1 MEAPNNPKHTL
12 LFRHEVLAEQQSS
25 HMGQVLIHQP
35 VNYAWV
41 ALSALLLVILVL
53 AFLLQGTH
61 TRKVAAPGLLVPDQ
75 GVLRILAPNQ
85 GQVLK
90 VSVKEGDSVKAGD
103 PLFVLSGERVSLLGE
118 VQTLIAEQMSQRQ
131 SLIKRDIEQSKKR
144 LVRQQEFLD
153 MRLGAIEIEK
163 SQLQEEMR
171 LLEEREQLA
180 LNNVERMQRLRTQ
193 GHIAVSELQQAKAE
207 RLALSSQKQSIKRN
221 QVSLEHDRLA
231 LIAQHRTQEEQYQR
245 QLNDANQ
252 SMALLQ
258 QEIAENN
265 LRTQQIIQA
274 PFDGQITG
282 LSVQAGQRVVNST
295 LMTSLVPSGSQLHA
309 QLYITPRQSGFIQS
323 GQQVTLRY
331 EAFPYQ
337 KFGMA
342 EGRVVNVANSPYSIN
357 ELQPHIA
364 STLQSGSNPGASE
377 NYYRVT
383 VELESQHVEVYG
395 RKKSLLPG
403 MQLEADI
410 LQEERKIYEW
420 ILEPLYS
427 FTEKM

>member
-1 MEAPNNPKHTL
+1 
-12 LFRHEVLAEQQSS
+12 
-25 HMGQVLIHQP
+25 
-35 VNYAWV
+35 
-41 ALSALLLVILVL
+41 
-53 AFLLQGTH
+53 
-61 TRKVAAPGLLVPDQ
+61 
-75 GVLRILAPNQ
+75 
-85 GQVLK
+85 
-90 VSVKEGDSVKAGD
+90 
-103 PLFVLSGERVSLLGE
+103 
-118 VQTLIAEQMSQRQ
+118 
-131 SLIKRDIEQSKKR
+131 
-144 LVRQQEFLD
+144 
-153 MRLGAIEIEK
+153 
-163 SQLQEEMR
+163 
-171 LLEEREQLA
+171 
-180 LNNVERMQRLRTQ
+180 
-193 GHIAVSELQQAKAE
+193 
-207 RLALSSQKQSIKRN
+207 
-221 QVSLEHDRLA
+221 LEHDRLA

-282 LSVQAGQRVVNST
+282 LSVQAGQRVVSST
-295 LMTSLVPSGSQLHA
+295 LMASLVPSGSQLHA

-395 RKKSLLPG
+395 RQKPLLPG

-410 LQEERKIYEW
+410 LQEERKVYEW

>member
-1 MEAPNNPKHTL
+1 MEAPNNPKHNL
-12 LFRHEVLAEQQSS
+12 LFRHEVFAEQQSS

-35 VNYAWV
+35 VNYVWI

-75 GVLRILAPNQ
+75 GVLRILAPTQ

-90 VSVKEGDSVKAGD
+90 VKVKEGDSVKAGD
-103 PLFVLSGERVSLLGE
+103 PLFVLSDERVSLLGE
-118 VQTLIAEQMSQRQ
+118 VQTLLAEQMSQRQ
-131 SLIKRDIEQSKKR
+131 SLIKRDIEQSKER
-144 LVRQQEFLD
+144 LLGQQEFLD
-153 MRLGAIEIEK
+153 MRLDAIEIEK
-163 SQLQEEMR
+163 SQLQEEIR
-171 LLEEREQLA
+171 LIEEREQLA

-231 LIAQHRTQEEQYQR
+231 LIAQHRAQEEQYQR
-245 QLNDANQ
+245 ELNDANQ

-295 LMTSLVPSGSQLHA
+295 LMASLIPSGSQLHA

-323 GQQVTLRY
+323 GQQVALRY

-342 EGRVVNVANSPYSIN
+342 EGRVVNIANSPYSIN

-395 RKKSLLPG
+395 RQKPLLPG